1 VGEWGS
7 ADHGGD
13 RQEGHVTPEEL
24 LQLLEVQGPVDLEK
38 YDRPKGRP
46 VEDVSVGEYL

>member
-1 VGEWGS
+1 M
-7 ADHGGD
+7 GGLSLAGHCRD
-13 RQEGHVTPEEL
+13 RQEGFVTPEEL

-46 VEDVSVGEYL
+46 VEDVQVGDYL